1 MTSFLKQYVMYRC
14 QNYVSFATFF
24 AISSVLSLR
33 PRDLFF
39 VELTFAIIAPF
50 SYLGCL
56 TGSMFIAFYKK
67 YI

>member
-1 MTSFLKQYVMYRC
+1 MISFLKQYIIYRC

-33 PRDLFF
+33 PRDLFCA
-39 VELTFAIIAPF
+39 ELTFATIAPF

-56 TGSMFIAFYKK
+56 AGSMFIAFYKK